1 MAVNFVVQHIDP
13 LFGCNLSF
21 ENFIVT
27 IKTAIDNYFVL
38 CIVILESPNFGDP
51 STILQIDTRRL

>member
-1 MAVNFVVQHIDP
+1 MAVNFVVQQIDP

-21 ENFIVT
+21 ENNIVT
-27 IKTAIDNYFVL
+27 IKASLDNYCVI
-38 CIVILESPNFGDP
+38 CIVILESPDLGDP